1 MSAAETPRDDH
12 IQDYKDLEGD
22 LARAAKRA
30 LKNLEKGRKYDRV
43 LVLGV
48 YWHKSIRQPEYM
60 EEHAEGLLAVFREKY
75 GYEVKTLQL
84 EKGNAYRKLNSLLT
98 NIGDDLDSPTKENLF
113 ILYYGGHGGFGQD
126 RRARLWQSSLED
138 AAESIDW
145 YKLQEPL
152 GGVECDI
159 LFLFD
164 CCFAMAMPT
173 GDMSWRKRCEIIGAA
188 GEREK
193 AGGNSKVS
201 FTAALR
207 DQLKEDF
214 EKVGETNAW
223 RLGSIMQSRDYKS
236 TLKSTPQHRRLAEG
250 HASTIPLVPLSLD
263 ARSTPSTGASSTS
276 SRTLVDTLVCSDARI
291 LFSIKTTNL
300 PKAAEFERMLSLLPP
315 SVIGLE
321 VGVHS
326 QKLLDGLGL
335 FQSNSGLTLLS
346 VPVWFWCAMDSNP
359 AYTYIDVV
367 RSGNFLEE
375 YRIAMQATTSSRY
388 CTRGVQTEKVQKAA
402 PSNPI
407 DFVRIREDENRN
419 DNRSA
424 SLQVA
429 FRKNTEQSRNV
440 VPWLSPRKSIFSKP
454 NDRLERKIGKE
465 TARISVGKIERD
477 TDRYSFHD
485 PLFRSQLNSKQRK
498 VTAFA

>member
-1 MSAAETPRDDH
+1 
-12 IQDYKDLEGD
+12 
-22 LARAAKRA
+22 
-30 LKNLEKGRKYDRV
+30 
-43 LVLGV
+43 
-48 YWHKSIRQPEYM
+48 
-60 EEHAEGLLAVFREKY
+60 
-75 GYEVKTLQL
+75 
-84 EKGNAYRKLNSLLT
+84 
-98 NIGDDLDSPTKENLF
+98 
-113 ILYYGGHGGFGQD
+113 
-126 RRARLWQSSLED
+126 
-138 AAESIDW
+138 
-145 YKLQEPL
+145 
-152 GGVECDI
+152 
-159 LFLFD
+159 
-164 CCFAMAMPT
+164 
-173 GDMSWRKRCEIIGAA
+173 
-188 GEREK
+188 
-193 AGGNSKVS
+193 
-201 FTAALR
+201 
-207 DQLKEDF
+207 
-214 EKVGETNAW
+214 
-223 RLGSIMQSRDYKS
+223 
-236 TLKSTPQHRRLAEG
+236 
-250 HASTIPLVPLSLD
+250 
-263 ARSTPSTGASSTS
+263 
-276 SRTLVDTLVCSDARI
+276 
-291 LFSIKTTNL
+291 
-300 PKAAEFERMLSLLPP
+300 
-315 SVIGLE
+315 
-321 VGVHS
+321 
-326 QKLLDGLGL
+326 
-335 FQSNSGLTLLS
+335 
-346 VPVWFWCAMDSNP
+346 MDSNP